1 MSNFAYRPP
10 LIFFASVSCLLLAAS
25 AQAIDFDVENTKV
38 TLYGFAKLNMIY
50 DADADLG
57 NAGNNR
63 AIRLDDQKGSDGH
76 TTIHAYHSRL
86 GFTTATPV
94 QGSTLKTRMEIDWF
108 DEGGGDARLRHF
120 YGEWNNILAGKT
132 WTNFGTVE
140 TGPKIINVRPAP
152 GQSKVGRKA
161 QLRYSWNNWHVA
173 LETPDP
179 EYYTDEVAVGFNAN
193 SGGYQTSSDYK
204 EGLPDLTLRYQN
216 AWNGFSYAVSGM
228 VRQLEVDDG
237 GANDDSAVGW
247 GLNLAAKYALGE
259 RVTLRAELSHGDG
272 IGEYMQG
279 NPSAPAYY
287 DGDKV
292 ETIKATG
299 GILGTSVTIGPGEAH
314 LAYSI
319 TNADLDDLKK
329 TDLPNVDAANK
340 RFENVYLNYI
350 WTPVKN
356 IDYGLETSYQTRKVA
371 DGRDGDALRFQ
382 GMVRYRF

>member
-1 MSNFAYRPP
+1 MSQFAYRPSSI
-10 LIFFASVSCLLLAAS
+10 LLAGTTSLLLATS
-25 AQAIDFDVENTKV
+25 VQAIEFDVKDTKV
-38 TLYGFAKLNMIY
+38 SIYGFAKLNMIY

-57 NAGNNR
+57 NAGNNS
-63 AIRLDDQKGSDGH
+63 AIRLDDQQGSDGH

-86 GFTTATPV
+86 GFKTATPL
-94 QGSTLKTRMEIDWF
+94 QGSALKTRMEIDWF

-132 WTNFGTVE
+132 WTNFGVVG
-140 TGPKIINVRPAP
+140 TGPAVINVRPAP
-152 GQSKVGRKA
+152 GQSKIGRKA

-179 EYYTDEVAVGFNAN
+179 EYYTDEVAVGFNPDN
-193 SGGYQTSSDYK
+193 GGYQTSDDYK

-216 AWNGFSYAVSGM
+216 DWNALSYVVSGM

-237 GANDDSAVGW
+237 GGNDDSAVGW
-247 GLNLAAKYALGE
+247 GLNIGAKYELGE
-259 RVTLRAELSHGDG
+259 RVTLRAELTHGDG

-299 GILGTSVTIGPGEAH
+299 GILSTSVAIGPGEAQ
-314 LAYSI
+314 LAYSV
-319 TNADLDDLKK
+319 TDADLDDLKK
-329 TDLPNVDAANK
+329 TALPNVGSANK
-340 RFENVYLNYI
+340 RYENVYLNYV

-356 IDYGLETSYQTRKVA
+356 IDYGLETSYQTREVA